1 MKFVTKRTN
10 WPRITLQLGVLAF
23 ILILIFIPR
32 LITYQPPDFEAYCPF
47 GGLQALGSY
56 LLSGSLSCTMTSSQ
70 IVMGILLLI
79 GVILFSKLFCAF
91 ICPVGTVSEWLG
103 KLGKRMKVRLT
114 VTGIADKA
122 LRSLKYILLFVTL
135 YFTFQSNELFCKKYD
150 PYFGL
155 ATGFGADV
163 VLLYAIA
170 AIVVVVLGSVFI
182 RLFWCKYLCPLGA
195 ISNIFKFTIF
205 FVAVLGIYLILVLAA
220 GMEISYVWPLAVAC
234 AGGYAIEL
242 AGQKSRFFPVAKITR
257 SNETCTDCKLCSKK
271 CPQAIDVASVE
282 SVKHVDC
289 NLCGD
294 CLLVCPVKNT
304 LTINRK
310 KSLKWS
316 PVIVTVALVILG
328 ISLGSVWEIPTINQQ
343 WGEAE
348 QIAKAGIFTR
358 DGLKS
363 IKCYGSSMAFANK
376 MRDVEGIYGVATY
389 VKRHGVKLYY
399 DSALLD
405 SAKIAELLFTPQRQ
419 PIRPLPKEAA
429 DVYAVNLKLDNFFDT
444 FDFNYLSILLK
455 QKTAAVG
462 MLSEY
467 ACPVIVKIYFPEKV
481 TDLDALVSAIESKT
495 LTYNTTAGE
504 STVKLGYKVA
514 GQPEISSLT
523 RREYLSLLFEP
534 YGNTFND
541 RESYSGDVVKSL
553 TFPLGENRALRS
565 RFPYLVSHLSNDSG
579 IVEFNTKLDSAFR
592 EVGEV
597 IYIDTITNSGSIL
610 KALASDSL
618 SVTYT
623 DGTKGKMKSMFNF
636 RFLDTLQVQKN

>member
-1 MKFVTKRTN
+1 MKLITKRTN
-10 WPRITLQLGVLAF
+10 WPRITLQIVVLAF
-23 ILILIFIPR
+23 ILVLIFIPK
-32 LITYQPPDFEAYCPF
+32 LISYQPPDFEAYCPF

-103 KLGKRMKVRLT
+103 KLGTRFKVR
-114 VTGIADKA
+114 VTISGLADKL
-122 LRSLKYILLFVTL
+122 LRSLKYVLLFLTL

-170 AIVVVVLGSVFI
+170 AIAVVVLGSVFI

-205 FVAVLGIYLILVLAA
+205 FVAVLGIYLILILAA
-220 GMEISYVWPLAVAC
+220 GFEISYVWPLAISC

-257 SNETCTDCKLCSKK
+257 AATTCTDCKLCTKR
-271 CPQAIDVASVE
+271 CPQGIDVASVD

-304 LTINRK
+304 LHINRRK
-310 KSLKWS
+310 GLKRL
-316 PVIVTVALVILG
+316 PVIITVALVILG

-343 WGEAE
+343 WGEAD
-348 QIAKAGIFTR
+348 QIAKASVFTR
-358 DGLKS
+358 DGLKN
-363 IKCYGSSMAFANK
+363 IKCYGSSMSFANQ

-389 VKRHGVKLYY
+389 VKKHGVKIYY
-399 DSALLD
+399 DRSVID

-419 PIRPLPKEAA
+419 PIRSLPKESSE
-429 DVYAVNLKLDNFFDT
+429 VYMITMKLDNFFDT
-444 FDFNYLSILLK
+444 FDFSYLSILLK
-455 QKTAAVG
+455 QKTDAVG
-462 MLSEY
+462 LSTEY
-467 ACPVIVKIYFPEKV
+467 ACPVIVKIYFPGKV
-481 TDLDALVSAIESKT
+481 TDMETLVSAVESKT
-495 LTYNTTAGE
+495 LTYKTTAGE
-504 STVKLGYKVA
+504 STVKLGYKVS
-514 GQPEISSLT
+514 GQPEVST
-523 RREYLSLLFEP
+523 LSKRDYFTLLFEP
-534 YGNTFND
+534 YENTFND
-541 RESYSGDVVKSL
+541 RENYSEPVLRSFI
-553 TFPLGENRALRS
+553 FPLSENRSLRG
-565 RFPYLVSHLSNDSG
+565 RFSYLVSHLSNDSG
-579 IVEFNTKLDSAFR
+579 VVEFKTKLDSTYR
-592 EVGEV
+592 EVGEIV
-597 IYIDTITNSGSIL
+597 YVDTMTNTGNIL
-610 KALASDSL
+610 KALVSDSL
-618 SVTYT
+618 TVTYT
-623 DGTKGKMKSMFNF
+623 DGTSGKVKSMFNF
-636 RFLDTLQVQKN
+636 KYLDSLKVEKK